1 MDDYARLLSRH
12 RIAIERYI
20 LYRIPNR
27 ADAEDLFQEV
37 STAGF
42 LKFSQLRDRE
52 QFKPWM
58 LAIARNRC
66 ADYFRRSSGP
76 ELSIEELPESRLS
89 LRGRTEFP
97 LVEETMDALTDRD
110 REILDL
116 FFWQELPQSDIASR
130 LGIPLGTV
138 KSRLHTAK
146 ERFKQHYPLREKG
159 TTMTKLPKKLPPYTI
174 TPSELPPFPVKWEE
188 CMGWLIVP
196 KPGQALHW
204 GMYDYPDKNR
214 SEWTECRVVGH
225 AEVHGLRGVEIAA
238 VQHDAQNCYGTGSLD
253 GVERRFVVQL
263 TDTHCRYLAESHIED
278 AIRKCFTFLDGE
290 VFLNNWGFG
299 PDNCGTLTDQCA
311 RGTIH
316 RTGDAI
322 TTPTAKETMDI
333 VGRYTVTIGL
343 KQYDTVCLMD
353 VESCENAVA
362 TEQFLD
368 KNGRTILWRRF
379 NRHDWQGQNWLERLP
394 DNDRLTINGETYVHW
409 YDCITDYIL

>member
-1 MDDYARLLSRH
+1 MDDYARLLARH
-12 RIAIERYI
+12 RTAIERYI

-27 ADAEDLFQEV
+27 ADAEDVYQEV

-42 LKFSQLRDRE
+42 LKFSQLRSRE

-58 LAIARNRC
+58 LAIARSRC
-66 ADYFRRSSGP
+66 ADYFRRGNGP

-116 FFWQELPQSDIASR
+116 CFWQELPQSDIAAR

-146 ERFKQHYPLREKG
+146 ERFRQHYPLREKG

-174 TPSELPPFPVKWEE
+174 TPSEHPPFPVKWEE

-196 KPGQALHW
+196 KPGQALQW
-204 GMYDYPDKNR
+204 GMYDYPDRTR
-214 SEWTECRVVGH
+214 SEWTECRVVGQ
-225 AEVHGLRGVEIAA
+225 AEVHGLRGAEIAA
-238 VQHDAQNCYGTGSLD
+238 VQHDAQNSYGTGSLD

-263 TDTHCRYLAESHIED
+263 TDTHCRYLAESHMED
-278 AIRKCFTFLDGE
+278 GVRKCFTFLDGE
-290 VFLNNWGFG
+290 AFLDNWGFG
-299 PDNCGTLTDQCA
+299 PDNCGTLTDQRP
-311 RGTIH
+311 RGTIR
-316 RTGDAI
+316 RTGDTV
-322 TTPTAKETMDI
+322 TTATTKETMDI
-333 VGRYTVTIGL
+333 VGRYSVTIGN

-353 VESCENAVA
+353 VESYENAVA
-362 TEQFLD
+362 TEQYLD
-368 KNGRTILWRRF
+368 NDGRTILWRRF
-379 NRHDWQGQNWLERLP
+379 NRHDWQDQNWLERLP

-409 YDCITDYIL
+409 YDCISDYIL

>member
-1 MDDYARLLSRH
+1 MDDYTRLLSQH
-12 RIAIERYI
+12 RAAIEHYI

-37 STAGF
+37 CTAGF

-66 ADYFRRSSGP
+66 ADYFRRSSAAA
-76 ELSIEELPESRLS
+76 LSLEDLPESDLGI
-89 LRGRTEFP
+89 RGRTEFP
-97 LVEETMDALTDRD
+97 LVDQALDALTDRD

-116 FFWQELPQSDIASR
+116 YFWQELPQSEIAAR

-146 ERFKQHYPLREKG
+146 ERFKLHYQKG

-196 KPGQALHW
+196 KQGESLQW
-204 GMYDYPDKNR
+204 GIYDYPDRTR
-214 SEWTECRVVGH
+214 SEWTDCRVTGL
-225 AEVHGLRGVEIAA
+225 AEVHGLRGAEIAA
-238 VQHDAQNCYGTGSLD
+238 IQHDAHNQYSTGSLNE
-253 GVERRFVVQL
+253 VERRFVVQL
-263 TDTHCRYLAESHIED
+263 TDTHCRYLAENHMEGGV
-278 AIRKCFTFLDGE
+278 RKCFTFLDGE
-290 VFLNNWGFG
+290 AFLDNWGFG
-299 PDNCGTLTDQCA
+299 PDNCGTLTDQHA
-311 RGTIH
+311 RGTIR
-316 RTGDAI
+316 RTGDVI
-322 TTPTAKETMDI
+322 TTATAKETMDI
-333 VGRYTVTIGL
+333 VGRYSVTIGG
-343 KQYDTVCLMD
+343 KCFDTVCLMD
-353 VESCENAVA
+353 VESYENAVA

-379 NRHDWQGQNWLERLP
+379 NRHDWQGRNWLEQLP